1 MAARVLA
8 QTRRATWDVLPVA
21 LALAHGVLL
30 LVWPSIPLVAVGLW
44 WNANTISHHFI
55 HRPFFRRR
63 ALNAGFS
70 CYLSFVLGFPQ
81 SLWRARHLAHHSAIE
96 GRPERHDLKLA
107 PLDFGAV
114 IALWGA
120 LLVLAP
126 DFMLTVYM
134 PGFLVGLGLCYL
146 QGHYEHA
153 RGTVSHYGW
162 LYNFLLFNDG
172 YHIEHHA
179 RPSANWRELPRHRAT
194 QADASRWPAVL
205 RWLELLNLCALER
218 MVLRFP
224 ALQRFVLERH
234 ERAFRSLLIELPPA
248 GRIGIVGGGLFPRT
262 ALILRRL
269 LPESKLVLIDQ
280 SADNLAVAQSFLSW
294 ERTWEPPWER
304 RHPCLLRGAVA
315 TEQEGRQG
323 CLRSQVRSQGSQEFV
338 NDRFEPGMSCDFDL
352 LVIPLAFDGDRRA
365 IYQQPPTT
373 VVLVHDWIWRR
384 RGSSAVVSWLLLK
397 RLNLVIR

>member
-1 MAARVLA
+1 MAARVLGQA
-8 QTRRATWDVLPVA
+8 RRATWDALPVA
-21 LALAHGVLL
+21 LALAHGALL

-55 HRPFFRRR
+55 HRPFFQRR
-63 ALNAGFS
+63 ALNAAFS

-96 GRPERHDLKLA
+96 GRRERHDLKVA

-120 LLVLAP
+120 LLFLAP
-126 DFMLTVYM
+126 DFMLIVYM

-179 RPSANWRELPRHRAT
+179 RPAANWRELPRHRRT

-218 MVLRFP
+218 IVLRFP

-234 ERAFRSLLIELPPA
+234 ERAFRTLLMELPPA

-280 SADNLAVAQSFLSW
+280 SAGNLAVAQSFLSW
-294 ERTWEPPWER
+294 EGTWER
-304 RHPCLLRGAVA
+304 RHPCLLRGTVA

-338 NDRFEPGMSCDFDL
+338 NERFEPGTSCDFDL

-365 IYQQPPTT
+365 IYERPPAT
-373 VVLVHDWIWRR
+373 VMLVHDWIWRR

>member
-1 MAARVLA
+1 MAARVLG
-8 QTRRATWDVLPVA
+8 QTRWATWDALPVA
-21 LALAHGVLL
+21 LALAHGALL
-30 LVWPSIPLVAVGLW
+30 LSWPSIPLVAVGLW

-55 HRPFFRRR
+55 HRPFFRTRM
-63 ALNAGFS
+63 LNAGFS
-70 CYLSFVLGFPQ
+70 CYLSFLLGFPQ
-81 SLWRARHLAHHSAIE
+81 SLWRARHLAHHLAIE
-96 GRPERHDLKLA
+96 ERRERHDLKLA
-107 PLDFGAV
+107 PLDFGGV

-126 DFMLTVYM
+126 GFVLTVYL
-134 PGFLVGLGLCYL
+134 PGFLIGLGLCYL

-179 RPSANWRELPRHRAT
+179 RPAAKWRELPRYRAT
-194 QADASRWPAVL
+194 QANASRWPAVL
-205 RWLELLNLCALER
+205 RWLKLVNLCALER

-248 GRIGIVGGGLFPRT
+248 RRVGIVGGGLFPRT
-262 ALILRRL
+262 ALILRWL

-280 SADNLAVAQSFLSW
+280 SAGNLAIAQSFLS
-294 ERTWEPPWER
+294 WER
-304 RHPCLLRGAVA
+304 RHPCLLRDSVG

-323 CLRSQVRSQGSQEFV
+323 CLRSQGSQGSQEFI
-338 NDRFEPGMSCDFDL
+338 NGRFEPGTHCDFDL

-365 IYQQPPTT
+365 IYRRPPAS
-373 VVLVHDWIWRR
+373 VMLVHDWIWRR
-384 RGSSAVVSWLLLK
+384 RGSSVVVSWLLLK
-397 RLNLVIR
+397 RLNLVMR